1 MFRNILV
8 GLDGS
13 EASRRAL
20 EKALELASLTG
31 GAVHV
36 VSVEEHIPAYAATV
50 GEVDDE
56 LEFENEYFRTVH
68 ADATRAAAA
77 RKMIVSFDT
86 VRGHAADQL
95 VRTATARQADLLV
108 MGHKGH
114 SKLHHFLLGS
124 TADRVVE
131 HAPCPVLVVR

>member
-1 MFRNILV
+1 MFRTIVV
-8 GLDGS
+8 GVDGS
-13 EASRRAL
+13 DSSRRAL
-20 EKALELASLTG
+20 ETTLELASLTG
-31 GAVHV
+31 SAVHV
-36 VSVEEHIPAYAATV
+36 VSVEEHIPVYAATV

-56 LEFENEYFRTVH
+56 VEFENSYYRQVH
-68 ADATRAAAA
+68 ADATKLAAA
-77 RKMIVSFDT
+77 RKMILSFDV

-95 VRTATARQADLLV
+95 VRVAAARHADLLV

>member
-1 MFRNILV
+1 MFRNIVV

-13 EASRRAL
+13 DAARRAL
-20 EKALELASLTG
+20 DKALDLASLTG
-31 GAVHV
+31 GAIHI

-56 LEFENEYFRTVH
+56 VDFENDYFRQVH
-68 ADATRAAAA
+68 AEATKLAAA
-77 RKMIVSFDT
+77 RKMILSFDV

-95 VRTATARQADLLV
+95 VRVATARHADLLV